1 MFSPDD
7 ALEIA
12 RRYHGGQ
19 VDKAGEPYI
28 GHIERVVGYL
38 KEEQHEEE
46 ILCIAAL
53 HDVVEDSGVSEE
65 MLRSMD
71 VPEYV
76 IEAVLLLSRN
86 VESSDDYYGRIKNN
100 EKTRLVKLADI
111 RDNMNEIRL
120 ARLDEVTQKKL
131 REKYSKA
138 IALLEGL

>member
-1 MFSPDD
+1 MFSLDD

-38 KEEQHEEE
+38 KEDQREEE

-53 HDVVEDSGVSEE
+53 HDIVEDSGVSAE
-65 MLRSMD
+65 MLRGMG
-71 VPEYV
+71 VPEEV

-86 VESSDDYYGRIKNN
+86 VESGGDYYGRIKNN
-100 EKTRLVKLADI
+100 EKARLVKMADI
-111 RDNMNEIRL
+111 KDNMNEARL
-120 ARLDEVTQKKL
+120 ARLDETTQKKL

-138 IALLEGL
+138 IALLKGL